1 LQNEIT
7 LIYSNLIGEYSM
19 TDIQQSFST
28 SIITKKSSQVVFNAV
43 TNVRGWW
50 SETIVGNT
58 AKLDD
63 EFEFEV
69 KDIHYSKQRLIEV
82 IPNKRVVWLV
92 TEAKMTFIDDQDEW
106 KDTRVIFDITNEGDK
121 TKLTFT
127 HEGLVPAIAC
137 YKACMPA
144 WTQYI
149 EHSLKQLI
157 ETGVGDPNLEG
168 KTIDKPKTSQ

>member
-1 LQNEIT
+1 MSEEN
-7 LIYSNLIGEYSM
+7 
-19 TDIQQSFST
+19 QSFTT
-28 SIITKKSSQVVFNAV
+28 SITVDQSSHAVFEAV

-50 SETIVGNT
+50 SETIVGDT
-58 AKLDD
+58 AKQGD

-69 KDIHYSKQRLIEV
+69 KDVHYSKQLLIEV
-82 IPNKRVVWLV
+82 IPDQRVVWLV
-92 TEAKMTFIDDQDEW
+92 IEANMTFIEDHEEW
-106 KDTRVIFDITNEGDK
+106 KGTKVIFDIQKDGEK

-137 YKACMPA
+137 YGTCMPA

-157 ETGVGDPNLEG
+157 ETGFGDPNLEG
-168 KTIDKPKTSQ
+168 RTIDKPN

>member
-1 LQNEIT
+1 MPTENE
-7 LIYSNLIGEYSM
+7 
-19 TDIQQSFST
+19 SFTT
-28 SIITKKSSQVVFNAV
+28 SITTDKSPHAVFEAV

-50 SETIVGNT
+50 SETIKGNT
-58 AKLDD
+58 AALYD

-69 KDIHYSKQRLIEV
+69 KDVHYSKQKLIEV
-82 IPNKRVVWLV
+82 IPDRRVVWLV
-92 TEAKMTFIDDQDEW
+92 TEANMTFIEDHDEW
-106 KDTRVIFDITNEGDK
+106 KGTKVIFDIRVDGSQ

-137 YKACMPA
+137 YQACMPA

-168 KTIDKPKTSQ
+168 RTIAKPAS

>member
-1 LQNEIT
+1 MPTEN
-7 LIYSNLIGEYSM
+7 
-19 TDIQQSFST
+19 QSFTT
-28 SIITKKSSQVVFNAV
+28 SITTDKSPHEVFEAV

-50 SETIVGNT
+50 SQTITGNT
-58 AKLDD
+58 AALND

-69 KDIHYSKQRLIEV
+69 EDVHYSKQRLVEV
-82 IPNKRVVWLV
+82 IPDQRVVWLV
-92 TEAKMTFIDDQDEW
+92 TEANMTFIEDHDEW
-106 KDTRVIFDITNEGDK
+106 KGTKVIFDITSDGAK

-149 EHSLKQLI
+149 EHSLRQLI

-168 KTIDKPKTSQ
+168 RTIDKPVS

>member
-1 LQNEIT
+1 MSE
-7 LIYSNLIGEYSM
+7 
-19 TDIQQSFST
+19 DQSFTT
-28 SIITKKSSQVVFNAV
+28 SIIVNQSPHEVFAAV

-50 SETIVGNT
+50 SETIIGNT
-58 AKLDD
+58 AEQDD

-69 KDIHYSKQRLIEV
+69 ADVHYSKQRLVEV
-82 IPNKRVVWLV
+82 IPDRRIVWLI
-92 TEAKMTFIDDQDEW
+92 TEGNMSFIEDHDEW
-106 KDTRVIFDITNEGDK
+106 KGTQIIFDIQPAGDK

-127 HEGLVPAIAC
+127 HQGLVPAIAC

-168 KTIDKPKTSQ
+168 RTIAKPSDV

>member
-1 LQNEIT
+1 MSEENHSFTMSIT
-7 LIYSNLIGEYSM
+7 V
-19 TDIQQSFST
+19 DQSPHS
-28 SIITKKSSQVVFNAV
+28 VFEAV

-50 SETIVGNT
+50 SETITGDT
-58 AKLDD
+58 AQLND

-69 KDIHYSKQRLIEV
+69 KDVHYSKQRLIEV
-82 IPNKRVVWLV
+82 IPDQRVVWLV
-92 TEAKMTFIDDQDEW
+92 TEADMTFIEDRDEW
-106 KDTRVIFDITNEGDK
+106 KGTKVIFDITNDGSK

-168 KTIDKPKTSQ
+168 RTIDKPVN